1 MPEPASALAKRLDDA
16 VASAQATVQKGG
28 RFSASAEFRA
38 RVEERLKNV
47 ETELGDLKT
56 RLNGL
61 YFMVI
66 STVLAQVLLKVVA
79 S

>member
-1 MPEPASALAKRLDDA
+1 MPEPASTLAKRLDDA
-16 VASAQATVQKGG
+16 VADARATVQKS
-28 RFSASAEFRA
+28 RRSSAGAEFRA

-66 STVLAQVLLKVVA
+66 STVLAQVLLKVV